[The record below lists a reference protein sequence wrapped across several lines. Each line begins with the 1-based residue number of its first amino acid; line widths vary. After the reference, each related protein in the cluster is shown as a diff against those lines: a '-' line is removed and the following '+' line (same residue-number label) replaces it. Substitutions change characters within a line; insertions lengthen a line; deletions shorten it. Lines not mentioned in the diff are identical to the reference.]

1 MTGAGG
7 GLWVPYRKV
16 LRSLCGRYF
25 RLLHIGVLDEGRVVL
40 RLVVMVRTALP
51 HTACST
57 HLLPLSHFVVVL
69 VRLSLRLRLLT
80 IHLLLRVLVIVLMLV
95 IGAGIFWVMARAPML
110 VVMLLWLVHYLWRH
124 VGGVQIEG
132 LLLSRGR
139 EVLSIRLIRMHPVL
153 LLHLRE

>member
-51 HTACST
+51 HTRCT

-95 IGAGIFWVMARAPML
+95 IGAGIFGVMARAPML